1 MQSPLAGMAH
11 LPVVDLFLQEQPQ
24 DLPRNNQILRIF
36 LVDANPA
43 TPTSRV
49 HPKKAAMFALADPGV
64 RGRHRW
70 RLDQ

>member
-24 DLPRNNQILRIF
+24 DLPRNNQTLRIF

-43 TPTSRV
+43 TPTSKVR
-49 HPKKAAMFALADPGV
+49 PKKVAMSAQADQGV
-64 RGRHRW
+64 RGRRRW
-70 RLDQ
+70 RRDQ